1 MRTFIKNLLTN
12 NDNASLPQYVSTS
25 TPVNLHPNPN
35 TELHFTLHSP
45 LTLNLYDDQGRH
57 TGIST
62 TTGELEEDIPES
74 RYMRFG
80 EVQFISVPT
89 SLNTRLVMNGYAEGS
104 FTLDA
109 EEVQGEVV
117 VASTT
122 FAGIPSTSSAIAV
135 MDIPSGGTRKR
146 RSAYYR

>member
-1 MRTFIKNLLTN
+1 M
-12 NDNASLPQYVSTS
+12 
-25 TPVNLHPNPN
+25 NLHPNPN

-135 MDIPSGGTRKR
+135 MDIPSAASQTPVRLLSMKMAMEKSTSHSRQNRAPQSPSTSR
-146 RSAYYR
+146 RR